1 MAKRAKVPTSVKVA
15 DLKPDKHNANRG
27 TERGYQALENSLQQY
42 GAGRSILIDRN
53 GNVIAGNKTLEKA
66 GAAGIEDV
74 QVVETDGNVL
84 VAVKR
89 TDLDLETDPEAREL
103 AYADNIVGQ
112 LSLDWDPNQL
122 MEDIENGLEIPFFL
136 DFELEDLIGNQ
147 QSDDE
152 NIYSQKINIPTY
164 EPSDNKPTL
173 PECYDDAVA
182 KELIREI
189 RASDLPEEEK
199 DFLIMAAGRHVKI
212 NFETVADYYAHS
224 DMETQKLMEDN
235 ALVIVDYDKAIE
247 KGWVRLSER
256 IDDQYDDELG
266 SEEEASDVE

>member
-27 TERGYQALENSLQQY
+27 TKRGYQALENSLQQY

-103 AYADNIVGQ
+103 AYADNITGK
-112 LSLDWDPNQL
+112 LSLDWDVEQML
-122 MEDIENGLEIPFFL
+122 QDHEDGIEIPFFTSEELSAFL
-136 DFELEDLIGNQ
+136 DIDAGQEFDESVADGLSLKGRFIIECPMEDCDDIELKLKALFK
-147 QSDDE
+147 DE
-152 NIYSQKINIPTY
+152 ENVTVLRS
-164 EPSDNKPTL
+164 
-173 PECYDDAVA
+173 
-182 KELIREI
+182 
-189 RASDLPEEEK
+189 
-199 DFLIMAAGRHVKI
+199 
-212 NFETVADYYAHS
+212 ETV
-224 DMETQKLMEDN
+224 
-235 ALVIVDYDKAIE
+235 
-247 KGWVRLSER
+247 
-256 IDDQYDDELG
+256 
-266 SEEEASDVE
+266 